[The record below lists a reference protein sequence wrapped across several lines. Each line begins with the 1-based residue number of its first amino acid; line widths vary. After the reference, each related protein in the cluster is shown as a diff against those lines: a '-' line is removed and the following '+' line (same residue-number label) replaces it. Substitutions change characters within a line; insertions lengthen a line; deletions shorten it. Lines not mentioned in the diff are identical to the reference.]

1 MKNIGI
7 TTTVPIE
14 VLIAAGYNVIDLNN
28 IFISTEM
35 YANDIERAE
44 RDGFPKSSCAWIK
57 GIYGACI
64 RCGISEIVGVTEGD
78 CSNTKA
84 LSEVLKRRG
93 IKVYNFSYPLEHTLS
108 NVTSEINR
116 FMESFAVTAEKVEAV
131 RKELN
136 EVRHYAKIIDEL
148 TFIENKATGFENHI
162 SQITLSDFVTLSDF
176 RSKPDLGTDT
186 SSCNKFKKDIIG
198 GFVADS
204 IPGNNSTPI
213 NNFESNATKCK
224 DRLLGRIYEIRHRT
238 PISNRLRLGYI
249 GVPPMTCDIYSYVEK
264 FDSRIVYNEVQREF
278 AFPRASNAQNVY
290 EQYYDYT
297 YPYDLTFRLK
307 EINKQI
313 ELRRLDGIIHYT
325 QSFCHRAIEDI
336 VIKEAVNIPVLTIE
350 GDKSNCIDSRTKLRI
365 EAFLDMLLDLK
376 TSG

>member
-28 IFISTEM
+28 IFISSEM
-35 YANDIERAE
+35 YVNDIERAE

-64 RCGISEIVGVTEGD
+64 RCGISEIVGVAQGD

-84 LSEVLKRRG
+84 LSEVLKGRG
-93 IKVYNFSYPLEHTLS
+93 IKVYNFSYPTEHTLN

-116 FMESFAVTAEKVEAV
+116 FMENFKVTAEQVEAV

-136 EVRHYAKIIDEL
+136 YVRHYAKIIDEL
-148 TFIENKATGFENHI
+148 TYIENKATGFENHI
-162 SQITLSDFVTLSDF
+162 SQVTLSDF
-176 RSKPDLGTDT
+176 ATLSDFNSQPDFSL
-186 SSCNKFKKDIIG
+186 CNKSKQY
-198 GFVADS
+198 ATDS
-204 IPGNNSTPI
+204 SVVDNLPGNNFTQI
-213 NNFESNATKCK
+213 INFESNPKKCK

-238 PISNRLRLGYI
+238 PINNRLRLGYI
-249 GVPPMTCDIYSYVEK
+249 GVPPMTCDIYSYVEN

-278 AFPRASNAQNVY
+278 AFPRAKDAQNVY

-297 YPYDLTFRLK
+297 YPYDLTFRLT

-325 QSFCHRAIEDI
+325 QAFCHRAIEDI
-336 VIKEAVNIPVLTIE
+336 VIKEALNIPVLTIE
-350 GDKSNCIDSRTKLRI
+350 GDKSNCLDSRTKLRI

-376 TSG
+376 